1 MKPKESQPVV
11 VFDSGVGG
19 LPYLQQLRE
28 MLPGEFF
35 AYVAD
40 TAYFPY
46 GEKRAD
52 ELTSILHTQMR
63 LIIERLNPK
72 LVVVACNTASV
83 VALSGLRDAFGIPF
97 VGVVP
102 AVKPAAE
109 GTINGNIGLLATRK
123 TVEDP
128 YTDRLEEQFASHC
141 RVYRFAGVDIVD
153 LVEHRFFTASRRE
166 VERILQPGVEFFLSR
181 EIDHL
186 ILACT
191 HFIFMEEELK
201 KALGSR
207 VKIVD
212 SREGVARQT
221 ARILER
227 EKRRDKS
234 GGVKQGRFYV
244 TAPADTDT
252 YKRFSEMFQL
262 IPEGVL

>member
-1 MKPKESQPVV
+1 MKPKGLQPVV

-19 LPYLQQLRE
+19 LPYLRRLRE
-28 MLPGEFF
+28 MLPLELFS
-35 AYVAD
+35 YVAD

-46 GEKRAD
+46 GEKSAA
-52 ELTSILHTQMR
+52 ELTAILHTQME
-63 LIIERLNPK
+63 LIIERLDPK

-83 VALSGLRDAFGIPF
+83 VALSELREAFGIPF

-109 GTINGNIGLLATRK
+109 GTVNGNIGLLATRK
-123 TVEDP
+123 TAEDP

-153 LVEHRFFTASRRE
+153 LVEHRFFTASRKE
-166 VERILQPGVEFFLSR
+166 VEHILQPGVEFFLSR

-191 HFIFMEEELK
+191 HFIFLEEELK
-201 KALGSR
+201 KALGSK

-227 EKRRDKS
+227 EKRRNEAS
-234 GGVKQGRFYV
+234 GVTQGRFFV
-244 TAPADTDT
+244 TSPSDTDM